1 MEQNLE
7 KSLEQSL
14 EQSSE
19 KRMAINVQRFISSSV
34 CITKM
39 LFEAANKRFDETT
52 NLKEK
57 SAITDYVATCDKIMN
72 NIKNEALFNHTMF
85 IKKAFRVIREPTNC
99 TYIMNKNQEL
109 FNIRD
114 SENKIIT
121 LLMGLDI
128 KFGYRY
134 FSDTEKSKF
143 WQYMYLF
150 VYCVYSLI
158 VPSNPEIIKKYP
170 EVKTLVDVLEKD
182 IISSKILLDDGIFNA
197 YLGIEK
203 DDENVS
209 MADLLNGENATMKD
223 FSLASLMKTV
233 GGIDLDQISKELE
246 NIDDEKMNEITDT
259 ISEMMGSKGDSDIKE
274 LCSGF
279 LKEAQEKIKVKGF
292 DNIEGTLMDIAKN
305 AKNNINVS
313 KLNKLK
319 SGFKHFKK
327 SGMEQLKKM
336 NKDGTNPMANL
347 NPDMLSKMGVPSHM
361 FDMLKSQ
368 MDKMSVGEDDDV

>member
-1 MEQNLE
+1 MHQGLE
-7 KSLEQSL
+7 K
-14 EQSSE
+14 
-19 KRMAINVQRFISSSV
+19 KMAIHVQRFISSSV

-39 LFEAANKRFDETT
+39 LCDASNKRFDETK

-57 SAITDYVATCDKIMN
+57 NAITDYVSTCDKIMT
-72 NIKNEALFNHTMF
+72 NIKNEALFNYTMF
-85 IKKAFRVIREPTNC
+85 IKKAFRVIREPLNC
-99 TYIMNKNQEL
+99 EYIKNKNHEL
-109 FNIRD
+109 FNVRD
-114 SENKIIT
+114 NENKIIT

-134 FSDTEKSKF
+134 FSNEEKNKF
-143 WQYMYLF
+143 WQYIYLF

-158 VPSNPEIIKKYP
+158 VPNNPDIVNKYP
-170 EVKTLVDVLEKD
+170 EVKTLIETLEKD
-182 IISSKILLDDGIFNA
+182 IINSKILLDDGIFNA
-197 YLGIEK
+197 FLGIEK
-203 DDENVS
+203 DDENIS
-209 MADLLNGENATMKD
+209 MADLLTGENASMKD
-223 FSLASLMKTV
+223 FSLASMMKTV
-233 GGIDLDQISKELE
+233 GGVDLDQISKELE
-246 NIDDEKMNEITDT
+246 NIDEEKMNEITDT
-259 ISEMMGSKGDSDIKE
+259 ISEMMGNKGDSDIKE

-279 LKEAQEKIKVKGF
+279 LKQAQEKIKVNGF

-305 AKNNINVS
+305 AKNSINVS

-361 FDMLKSQ
+361 FDILKSQ
-368 MDKMSVGEDDDV
+368 MDKMSTGDEDDE